1 MRRSGRFINEERLGK
16 MRIGIDATPIFLR
29 KGGIGFYTHNLL
41 EYLTRIDTRNEYI
54 LFRTTQSQ
62 PEAPIPFITRPNV
75 RVIYAPKLLQK
86 RRSYQERIDL
96 YHGTNFRLRGRG
108 RNGNMV
114 TIHDLAFKHYPH
126 FLKRKFG
133 QSLSFWK
140 TKRDVHRADRVIAVS
155 QHTAKDVVE
164 FFKIDKERVRVVY
177 HGVEDH
183 FRPDVPAESILEIKK
198 NYRILTPKYILWVGT
213 LEPRKNLP
221 TLIKAYSELKS
232 IHSEYTLVLGGG
244 PGWQYQDILNLTLSL
259 GNRIQI
265 TGYLP
270 QEDLIPLYAG
280 AALFVYPSL
289 YEGFGMPLLEAMA
302 SGVPIVASRTSSI
315 PEVVGEAGVLV
326 DPLSISDVSEAIL
339 KLLDNSSLRSSY
351 REKGIQRAKQFTWE
365 RAAQETLKIYQEIIN
380 GV

>member
-1 MRRSGRFINEERLGK
+1 

-41 EYLTRIDTRNEYI
+41 DHLTRIDTKNEYI
-54 LFRTTQSQ
+54 LFKTTQSQ
-62 PEAPIPFITRPNV
+62 PEAPIPFTTRPNV
-75 RVIYAPKLLQK
+75 RVIYTPKWLQNWQ
-86 RRSYQERIDL
+86 SYKERIDL

-108 RNGNMV
+108 CNGNIV

-126 FLKRKFG
+126 LLKKKFG

-140 TKRDVHRADRVIAVS
+140 TKRDVHRADRIIAVS
-155 QHTAKDVVE
+155 QHTAKDVME

-177 HGVEDH
+177 HGVDDH
-183 FRPDVPAESILEIKK
+183 FRPDVPAGLILENKK

-221 TLIKAYSELKS
+221 TLIKAFSELKS

-244 PGWQYQDILNLTLSL
+244 PGWKYQDILNLTLSL
-259 GNRIQI
+259 GNRVQI

-326 DPLSISDVSEAIL
+326 DPLSISDVSEAIR

>member
-1 MRRSGRFINEERLGK
+1 MRKCGRFINEKRLCK
-16 MRIGIDATPIFLR
+16 MRIGIDATAIFLR
-29 KGGIGFYTHNLL
+29 KGGIGYYTHNLL
-41 EYLTRIDTRNEYI
+41 ESLTRIDMQNEYI
-54 LFRTTQSQ
+54 LFKTTEKQ
-62 PEAPIPFITRPNV
+62 PESPIPFINRPNV
-75 RVIYAPKLLQK
+75 RVIYAPKALQK
-86 RRSYQERIDL
+86 WRSKKEKVDL

-108 RNGNMV
+108 CKGNVV

-126 FLKRKFG
+126 FLKKKFG

-155 QHTAKDVVE
+155 QHTAKDVID
-164 FFKIDKERVRVVY
+164 FFKIDKKKVRVVY
-177 HGVEDH
+177 HGVGDH
-183 FRPDVPAESILEIKK
+183 FRPDVPGESILEVKK
-198 NYRILTPKYILWVGT
+198 YYRISTAKYILWVGT

-221 TLIKAYSELKS
+221 TLIKAYSQLKS

-270 QEDLIPLYAG
+270 QRDLIPLYAG
-280 AALFVYPSL
+280 ASLFAYPSL

-315 PEVVGEAGVLV
+315 PEVVGDAGVLV
-326 DPLSISDVSEAIL
+326 DPLSISDMGKAIM
-339 KLLDNSSLRSSY
+339 KLLDDSSLRSSMQ
-351 REKGIQRAKQFTWE
+351 EKGIQRAKQFTWE
-365 RAAQETLKIYQEIIN
+365 RAAQETLQIYQEIL
-380 GV
+380 GRS

>member
-1 MRRSGRFINEERLGK
+1 

-41 EYLTRIDTRNEYI
+41 ESLTRIDTKNEYI
-54 LFRTTQSQ
+54 LFKTTQSQ
-62 PEAPIPFITRPNV
+62 PEAPIPFISRPNV
-75 RVIYAPKLLQK
+75 RVIYTPKWLQK
-86 RRSYQERIDL
+86 RRCYKERIDL

-108 RNGNMV
+108 RKGNCV

-126 FLKRKFG
+126 FLKRRFG

-177 HGVEDH
+177 HGVEDY
-183 FRPDVPAESILEIKK
+183 FRPDVPAESILEIKI
-198 NYRILTPKYILWVGT
+198 NYRILTPQYILWVGT

-221 TLIKAYSELKS
+221 TLIEAYSKLKS

-244 PGWQYQDILNLTLSL
+244 PGWQYQDILNLALSL

-280 AALFVYPSL
+280 ASLFVYPSL

-302 SGVPIVASRTSSI
+302 SGVPIVASKTSSI
-315 PEVVGEAGVLV
+315 PEVVGDAGILV
-326 DPLSISDVSEAIL
+326 DPLSISDLSEAIL
-339 KLLDNSSLRSSY
+339 KLLENSSLRSTY
-351 REKGIQRAKQFTWE
+351 KERGIQRAKQFTWE

-380 GV
+380 RA